1 MDQNHSVNS
10 YDNPWDV
17 CQRYDE
23 TSDRKS
29 LYFRNRTVGQS
40 DVWAYWL
47 QKDNGVPVP
56 CAVPAHNL
64 EKTDHG
70 IFLAVVNNNCVHN
83 ETERSLVHGDFLQY
97 QRIGILM

>member
-1 MDQNHSVNS
+1 MDQNHSVNA

-23 TSDRKS
+23 TSNRKS

-40 DVWAYWL
+40 DVWAYWF

-70 IFLAVVNNNCVHN
+70 IFLAVVNDRPRNKTALCIVFVVL
-83 ETERSLVHGDFLQY
+83 SVFL
-97 QRIGILM
+97 

>member
-1 MDQNHSVNS
+1 MNS

-40 DVWAYWL
+40 DVWAYWF
-47 QKDNGVPVP
+47 QKDNGMPVP

-70 IFLAVVNNNCVHN
+70 NFLAVVNDRPRNKTALCIVFVVL
-83 ETERSLVHGDFLQY
+83 SVFL
-97 QRIGILM
+97 